1 MLIYFQKWKKIM
13 QLHSSFGGKQKKVSK
28 NVAFAIQP
36 ERHNREAAKILIN
49 KNKSLLKAVLRA
61 WSHYTQ

>member
-1 MLIYFQKWKKIM
+1 M